1 MASPLA
7 SARLSPD
14 PRFHDGTRSSLL
26 VRIRDWA
33 DERSWR
39 EFHQRY
45 HRLILAMA
53 LQSGLSREEAEDV
66 IQETLLSIAKK
77 MPGFVYDRTE
87 GSFENW
93 IRSVTRHRILDQFRK
108 RQPAEVDL
116 EIPPTRTDTADEAL
130 HRPPATPVP
139 ATLDD
144 GGWDAA
150 WDDAW
155 RATLL
160 ETALERLRFRSRPEH
175 FQIFHYSFVR
185 GMGARSVGRTLG
197 VGLPQ
202 VYVVRHRLMREL
214 KEEVARLMS
223 ESGEGER
230 IL

>member
-7 SARLSPD
+7 SARRLPD
-14 PRFHDGTRSSLL
+14 PRFQDGTRSSLL

-108 RQPAEVDL
+108 RQPVEVEGRNPFHPHRYRRRRAHLSSGDPGSGDL
-116 EIPPTRTDTADEAL
+116 
-130 HRPPATPVP
+130 
-139 ATLDD
+139 
-144 GGWDAA
+144 G
-150 WDDAW
+150 
-155 RATLL
+155 
-160 ETALERLRFRSRPEH
+160 
-175 FQIFHYSFVR
+175 
-185 GMGARSVGRTLG
+185 
-197 VGLPQ
+197 
-202 VYVVRHRLMREL
+202 
-214 KEEVARLMS
+214 
-223 ESGEGER
+223 
-230 IL
+230 